1 MSIRFFA
8 WCSAALAGILP
19 ATAQDIDQVY
29 TKNGSVYEGYI
40 AEQIPGKSLSI
51 ATERATLQIESSDVT
66 SISYVTKSVEE
77 LSEQLQ
83 EWIKE
88 HQDSVSHVEVA
99 TVSIKGDRQLREALV
114 LEHGSRLKL
123 LSVTA
128 DRYDLNWDDVLRTTK
143 TLNIEGAQS
152 GIRDIVTMNNGAR
165 YEGQIVEQ
173 KIPEAEIKVKVLDG
187 NIYTASMKEVMSIRS
202 ERIDFNAPLWEQTPL
217 LDQVELTDGETVEGF
232 IVSRKIGSDI
242 TMILRETGIEKTIPL
257 SRIAK
262 YRKSINADFVAPE
275 APEEVAETPK
285 PVEGVLLDGKE
296 IERLTV
302 IRYTRKT
309 FLVKDPVTES
319 VTMGDTVR
327 IEMPAVAYSSIRVV
341 KTKKEPV
348 FTTAK
353 FQLWSGDYPTYTEK
367 AVIASLSNPYV
378 SFDTERIDE
387 GRRTRLTLL
396 FSEPGIYVILPL
408 DEASKCIALEVKGKQ
423 PLRRK

>member
-1 MSIRFFA
+1 MHGVPQ
-8 WCSAALAGILP
+8 ALAGILP

-40 AEQIPGKSLSI
+40 ASRSGEKPLDSNRKSH
-51 ATERATLQIESSDVT
+51 ASDRIVRRD
-66 SISYVTKSVEE
+66 IDLVCHEIGGGAF
-77 LSEQLQ
+77 SEQLQ

-202 ERIDFNAPLWEQTPL
+202 ERIDFNARCGARLRCSTRWS
-217 LDQVELTDGETVEGF
+217 LTDGETVEGF

-275 APEEVAETPK
+275 AGRGCRDSETRGGCTARREKRSNASPSSATPERP
-285 PVEGVLLDGKE
+285 
-296 IERLTV
+296 
-302 IRYTRKT
+302 
-309 FLVKDPVTES
+309 S
-319 VTMGDTVR
+319 WSR
-327 IEMPAVAYSSIRVV
+327 IP
-341 KTKKEPV
+341 
-348 FTTAK
+348 
-353 FQLWSGDYPTYTEK
+353 
-367 AVIASLSNPYV
+367 
-378 SFDTERIDE
+378 
-387 GRRTRLTLL
+387 
-396 FSEPGIYVILPL
+396 
-408 DEASKCIALEVKGKQ
+408 
-423 PLRRK
+423 